1 MFKALIER
9 LTLITFTPA
18 KAWMEIIKENPKET
32 DVRNNYV
39 FPFMGLIA
47 FASFLGAL
55 IFGVEETFNLNV
67 QHAVIKSCVT
77 FVSLFAGFFL
87 ASFVLNEL
95 LEKFGQEKNLQ
106 RTQIFVGYASSILY
120 AIDLVLELQLIPEFF
135 FLQIFI
141 FYTVYVIWESVGI
154 YYTVVEERRV
164 LFVALASLIVLAAPS
179 LVQLA
184 LNFLLPGVS
193 VE

>member
-32 DVRNNYV
+32 DVRNSYV

-47 FASFLGAL
+47 LASFLGAL
-55 IFGVEETFNLNV
+55 IFGQEDTFNLNV

-154 YYTVVEERRV
+154 YYTVVEESRV

-179 LVQLA
+179 LVELA

-193 VE
+193 GE

>member
-1 MFKALIER
+1 MNMFKVLIER
-9 LTLITFTPA
+9 LMLIVFTPA
-18 KAWMEIIKENPKET
+18 KAWLEIIKENPKES

-39 FPFMGLIA
+39 FPFMGLISL
-47 FASFLGAL
+47 ASFLGIL
-55 IFGVEETFNLNV
+55 IFGEEETFNLNV
-67 QHAVIKSCVT
+67 QHAVIRGCVT
-77 FVSLFAGFFL
+77 FVSLFAGFFV
-87 ASFVLNEL
+87 ASFVLNEVMEKFN
-95 LEKFGQEKNLQ
+95 LEKNIQ

-164 LFVALASLIVLAAPS
+164 LFVAIASLVVLAAPS
-179 LVQLA
+179 IVELA
-184 LNFLLPGVS
+184 LAFLLPV
-193 VE
+193 V

>member
-9 LTLITFTPA
+9 LMLITFTPA
-18 KAWMEIIKENPKET
+18 KAWLEIIKENPKET

-47 FASFLGAL
+47 FASFLGAM
-55 IFGVEETFNLNV
+55 IFGEEDTFNLNV

-87 ASFVLNEL
+87 ASFVLNEIV
-95 LEKFGQEKNLQ
+95 EKFKLEKNLQ
-106 RTQIFVGYASSILY
+106 HSQIFVGYASSILY

-154 YYTVVEERRV
+154 YYSVVEERRV
-164 LFVALASLIVLAAPS
+164 LFVAVTSLIVLAAPS
-179 LVQLA
+179 LIEVA
-184 LNFLLPGVS
+184 LKYLLPGVS
-193 VE
+193 